1 MKTNPKWILAALC
14 LALPLAATAEEKL
27 SIKGSNTFGEEL
39 GPQLISVFRARNPG
53 VAVDIESLGSASGIA
68 GLLDGTCALGAA
80 SRTLTEDEQ
89 RRARSRQIEL
99 KSTVVGHYAVTV
111 VVHER
116 NPLKNLSDRQVRN
129 IFTGQATSWKQ
140 VGGPDRPIAVFIR
153 DASGGTHLGFQELAM
168 DNRPYAATARGF
180 ASYTALADE
189 IAANPD
195 AIGYVGMNLV
205 SHPGL
210 RALSING
217 IPPNDLAVNEG
228 VFPYVRTV
236 RLYAR
241 AKPADPLAERFL
253 RFVRSKAGQ
262 GIVRSVGFVPADLP
276 RLPRDTTG
284 AF

>member
-1 MKTNPKWILAALC
+1 MKTNLTWILTVLC
-14 LALPLAATAEEKL
+14 LAFPLASGAEEKL

-39 GPQLISVFRARNPG
+39 GPQLVAAYRTRNPD
-53 VAVDIESLGSASGIA
+53 VAIAIESLGSASGIA
-68 GLLDGTCALGAA
+68 GLLDDTCDLGAA
-80 SRTLTEDEQ
+80 SRVLTEDEQ
-89 RRARSRQIEL
+89 RRARSRQIAL
-99 KSTVVGHYAVTV
+99 KSSVVGHYAVTV

-116 NPLKNLSDRQVRN
+116 NPLSGLSDRAVRD
-129 IFTGQATSWKQ
+129 IFTGKATNWKQ
-140 VGGPDRPIAVFIR
+140 VGGPDRPIAVLIR
-153 DASGGTHLGFQELAM
+153 DPTGGTHLGFRELAM

-210 RALSING
+210 RALPING

-228 VFPYVRTV
+228 LYPYVRTV

-241 AKPADPLAERFL
+241 AKPAQPTVDRFL

-262 GIVRSVGFVPADLP
+262 GVVRAAGFVPAELP
-276 RLPRDTTG
+276 RLPRDAG
-284 AF
+284 PL